1 MGKKFINLLK
11 RKDTGAIGIGVM
23 IVFIAMVLVAGIA
36 ASVLIQTSTRLE
48 SQALKT
54 GRETIEAVA
63 SGLKVDGIDGHNISG
78 EIDLITI
85 EIVPLAGTPD
95 LDLSQVV
102 IELSDST
109 NKSLLRYS
117 NSLTNFSEINGT
129 IFADDTDSDAW
140 SGTDATSFS
149 IIVLQDGDGSCS
161 EATPVINFGDHAIL
175 AVNVS
180 AVFSGSG
187 GALAP
192 RTDIFGSVIP
202 EEGST
207 GIIGF
212 TVPAS
217 ITEAVVELQ

>member
-11 RKDTGAIGIGVM
+11 RKDSGAIGIGAM

-48 SQALKT
+48 SQALRT
-54 GRETIEAVA
+54 GQETIESVA
-63 SGLKVDGIDGHNISG
+63 SGLKIEGIDGHNSSG
-78 EIDLITI
+78 EIDLLAIK
-85 EIVPLAGTPD
+85 IVPMAGTPD

-117 NSLTNFSEINGT
+117 NALTNFSENDGT
-129 IFADDTDSDAW
+129 IFTDVGSGDAW
-140 SGTDATSFS
+140 ASASGTAFS

-161 EATPVINFGDHAIL
+161 ESTPVINFGDHVVL
-175 AVNVS
+175 AVDVS
-180 AVFSGSG
+180 SVFNS

-202 EEGST
+202 EEGSV
-207 GIIGF
+207 GVIGF